1 MFFCNKFNREKTYP
15 FFINNDTHE
24 IGCLFKNLFMY
35 IFYKINVLLHE
46 RHNFMQQLVIF
57 FYIFPLSVM
66 NIQKLPCPQNNAREP
81 LNIEG
86 YCVDL
91 F

>member
-57 FYIFPLSVM
+57 FYIFPPFS
-66 NIQKLPCPQNNAREP
+66 NEHTKITLPPKQC
-81 LNIEG
+81 
-86 YCVDL
+86 
-91 F
+91 